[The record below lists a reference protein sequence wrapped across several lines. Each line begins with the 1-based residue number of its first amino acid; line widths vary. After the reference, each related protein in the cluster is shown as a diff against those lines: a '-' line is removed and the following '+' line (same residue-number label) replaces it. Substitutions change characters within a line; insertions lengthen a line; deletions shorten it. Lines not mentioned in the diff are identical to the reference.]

1 MDLHALQ
8 AFSPWSQHLLPSA
21 AATLGREPLPV
32 QTDHQGSLWE
42 EKETQHRQLGARDK
56 AGLSRALSAT
66 TATLPQTHHP
76 RVACRAPGVSVD
88 HYSSADIFTKGSL
101 GLRLKSRHSP

>member
-56 AGLSRALSAT
+56 AGLSQALSQPPQRRYPKPIIPAWPAELQACPWT
-66 TATLPQTHHP
+66 TTRQLTFLPKE
-76 RVACRAPGVSVD
+76 ALD
-88 HYSSADIFTKGSL
+88 YD
-101 GLRLKSRHSP
+101 